1 MNLFLCNFLSEW
13 KEFVQVY
20 FEFCWNAVSLEREQ
34 RKERRGK
41 LRGEGGREAAH
52 PLRLTTKR
60 KKMQRTLRE
69 SRNEGKRVIDSCAKK
84 YINFIAGME
93 GIVARYTPRYTQ
105 RSNRDNIN
113 LCAAGGQHTRN
124 TRHNV
129 AACSRWQ
136 IKLSNPDSCKC
147 SFNF

>member
-1 MNLFLCNFLSEW
+1 MDRICSSLFWIL
-13 KEFVQVY
+13 
-20 FEFCWNAVSLEREQ
+20 LERGFLRTRAKEGKA
-34 RKERRGK
+34 RKIKGGK
-41 LRGEGGREAAH
+41 GEGGEAAH